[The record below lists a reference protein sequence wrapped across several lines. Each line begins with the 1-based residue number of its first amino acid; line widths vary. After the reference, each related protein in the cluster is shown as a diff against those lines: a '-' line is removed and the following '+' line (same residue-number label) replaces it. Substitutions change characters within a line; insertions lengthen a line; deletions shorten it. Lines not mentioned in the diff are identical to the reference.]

1 MKERSADMKRKGAQI
16 VGAMVLLIK
25 DAKDIQ
31 PYLDLL
37 IPQLKVTLVDP
48 IPDV

>member
-1 MKERSADMKRKGAQI
+1 MAK
-16 VGAMVLLIK
+16 VLQ

-37 IPQLKVTLVDP
+37 SPQLKVTLVDP